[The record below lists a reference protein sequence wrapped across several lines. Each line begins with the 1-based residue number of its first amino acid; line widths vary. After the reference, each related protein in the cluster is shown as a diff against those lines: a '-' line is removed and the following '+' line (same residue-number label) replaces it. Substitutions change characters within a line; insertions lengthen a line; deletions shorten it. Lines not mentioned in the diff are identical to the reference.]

1 MTYFKIHL
9 NQISIFVDRYFDYS
23 DVNECRIN
31 ALLQLERVWKNHYLI
46 LKINVK
52 VAGLM
57 GFLKKTHNYLCFKQN
72 TNNTNSYFV
81 AKIKKKHHSIFK
93 IKKKALFHI

>member
-1 MTYFKIHL
+1 MHYFNLKG
-9 NQISIFVDRYFDYS
+9 Y
-23 DVNECRIN
+23 E
-31 ALLQLERVWKNHYLI
+31 KNLYLI

-57 GFLKKTHNYLCFKQN
+57 GFLKKKNNYLCLKQN

-81 AKIKKKHHSIFK
+81 AKIKKSIIQYLK
-93 IKKKALFHI
+93 LKKSII